1 MSKYVFSGKIF
12 TYCSLECCWLLLKCL
27 SFIDFFVTN
36 WHWAIQCMRE
46 LFLYMRCFMSCALL
60 SENATLLLL
69 WCLKELEKKNIE
81 QKGESKDGK
90 RKRPET
96 IMLKKRKKWNR
107 KKGYQSSTKV
117 NSVWQLPPSDE
128 KKLFEKKKAEKE
140 KNAINLKMWWCAHH
154 QEVPEGDPF
163 ATCLTQKMTMLVI
176 PHGTRLK
183 DVTEHLLYPSLYGD
197 PQIVK
202 SQCRTCYS
210 VSSSP
215 LLHHV

>member
-128 KKLFEKKKAEKE
+128 KKIVWKKKSWKR
-140 KNAINLKMWWCAHH
+140 KKCNKSKDVVMCTPPRSSWRGPIRNMSY
-154 QEVPEGDPF
+154 
-163 ATCLTQKMTMLVI
+163 TKMTMLVI
-176 PHGTRLK
+176 PHGTRFK